1 MSDKRK
7 RQKLSGEIVSD
18 KMDKTVVVKVTKKVP
33 HPVYRKYVNRSKKYI
48 AHVGSVKAKAGNFV
62 EITAIPPKS
71 KNKRW
76 QVSKVFR

>member
-1 MSDKRK
+1 M
-7 RQKLSGEIVSD
+7 GEIVSN

-33 HPVYRKYVNRSKKYI
+33 HPVYGKYVKRSKKYLVHI
-48 AHVGSVKAKAGNFV
+48 GAVDAKVGNFV

-76 QVSKVFR
+76 QVSKIIR

>member
-7 RQKLSGEIVSD
+7 RQKLRGEIVSD

-48 AHVGSVKAKAGNFV
+48 AHVGSVKAKAGNIV

-76 QVSKVFR
+76 QVSKIIR

>member
-1 MSDKRK
+1 MSDMRK
-7 RQKLSGEIVSD
+7 RQKLMGEIVAD

-33 HPVYRKYVNRSKKYI
+33 HPVYGKYVKRSKKYLVQI
-48 AHVGSVKAKAGNFV
+48 GAVYAKVGNIV

-76 QVSKVFR
+76 QVNRVLR

>member
-1 MSDKRK
+1 MRK
-7 RQKLSGEIVSD
+7 RQKLMGEIVSD

-33 HPVYRKYVNRSKKYI
+33 HPLYGKYVNRSKKYLV
-48 AHVGSVKAKAGNFV
+48 HLGSVKAKAGNFV

-76 QVSKVFR
+76 QVSKILR

>member
-7 RQKLSGEIVSD
+7 RQKLMGEIVSD

-48 AHVGSVKAKAGNFV
+48 AHVGSVKAKAGNIV

-76 QVSKVFR
+76 QVSKILR

>member
-1 MSDKRK
+1 M
-7 RQKLSGEIVSD
+7 GEIVSD

-48 AHVGSVKAKAGNFV
+48 ARVGSVKAKAGNIV

>member
-1 MSDKRK
+1 M
-7 RQKLSGEIVSD
+7 GEIVSD

-33 HPVYRKYVNRSKKYI
+33 HPLYGKYVNRSKKYL
-48 AHVGSVKAKAGNFV
+48 AHLGSVKAKAGNFV

-76 QVSKVFR
+76 QVSKIIR

>member
-48 AHVGSVKAKAGNFV
+48 AHLGSVKAIAGNIV

-76 QVSKVFR
+76 QVSKILR